1 MKKAVLTAGVFLA
14 LLALAAYVN
23 KWYYPPVPISGITAK
38 EAIERLKNTD
48 RKIVEIASENGHV
61 WYITR
66 SENRGA
72 SIADQETKRML
83 AANGWKLKRKDG
95 SGLFFEKDGERLIAS
110 TQMWTKKYV
119 LVKVPENW

>member
-1 MKKAVLTAGVFLA
+1 MKKAVLIAGVFLA

-48 RKIVEIASENGHV
+48 RKIVDIAPENGHV

-83 AANGWKLKRKDG
+83 AANGWKLKRKEG
-95 SGLFFEKDGERLIAS
+95 SGLFFEKDGETLIAS